1 MLTARPAWI
10 PTRGSMNQ
18 DKRDLGVTLSAAT
31 LLLLTMSYLA
41 QCTTTTRTLPSPA
54 VEAAAPERETEHK
67 RKSIAEAA
75 EEEDREESQRVKNV
89 AHALQTIGADPE
101 MRRT

>member
-1 MLTARPAWI
+1 
-10 PTRGSMNQ
+10 MNQ
-18 DKRDLGVTLSAAT
+18 DKKDLGVTLMAAT

-41 QCTTTTRTLPSPA
+41 QCTTTTRAPTPASPA

-101 MRRT
+101 MRRTYGFPP

>member
-1 MLTARPAWI
+1 
-10 PTRGSMNQ
+10 MNR
-18 DKRDLGVTLSAAT
+18 DKRDLGVTLMAAT

-41 QCTTTTRTLPSPA
+41 QCTTTTRTLPPRVVDA
-54 VEAAAPERETEHK
+54 EAPQRGTEYKREESEHK

-75 EEEDREESQRVKNV
+75 EEEDREESQRVKNI

-101 MRRT
+101 ARRTYGFPP